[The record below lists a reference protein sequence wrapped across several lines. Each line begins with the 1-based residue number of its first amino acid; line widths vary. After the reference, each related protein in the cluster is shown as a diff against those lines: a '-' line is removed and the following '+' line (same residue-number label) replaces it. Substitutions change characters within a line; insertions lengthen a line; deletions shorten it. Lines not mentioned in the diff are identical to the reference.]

1 MLAAKY
7 EKLTFEIERWE
18 NRPRSKLRSR
28 TVRST
33 SRIDEIDEIDEW
45 MIAGLQR
52 EFSAAQNIAQKSVGT
67 VLGTIWFKKL
77 RNDPKSLQMN
87 LARPGVYL
95 GPIQRVR
102 KSLEADKRCRLSI
115 LSLLRMP
122 ISPLRRGRGFNVTSC
137 RSSSQQSLAFSDNM
151 PGNGALPQFQSLP
164 RITSLS
170 EHLHVRDPHK

>member
-122 ISPLRRGRGFNVTSC
+122 ISPLRRRK
-137 RSSSQQSLAFSDNM
+137 QS
-151 PGNGALPQFQSLP
+151 
-164 RITSLS
+164 T
-170 EHLHVRDPHK
+170 

>member
-1 MLAAKY
+1 VLAAKY

-33 SRIDEIDEIDEW
+33 SRIDEIDEW
-45 MIAGLQR
+45 MIAGLPR

-122 ISPLRRGRGFNVTSC
+122 FRHSG
-137 RSSSQQSLAFSDNM
+137 
-151 PGNGALPQFQSLP
+151 
-164 RITSLS
+164 
-170 EHLHVRDPHK
+170 

>member
-122 ISPLRRGRGFNVTSC
+122 FRHSG
-137 RSSSQQSLAFSDNM
+137 
-151 PGNGALPQFQSLP
+151 
-164 RITSLS
+164 
-170 EHLHVRDPHK
+170 

>member
-1 MLAAKY
+1 VLAAKY

-122 ISPLRRGRGFNVTSC
+122 ISPLRRRK
-137 RSSSQQSLAFSDNM
+137 QS
-151 PGNGALPQFQSLP
+151 
-164 RITSLS
+164 T
-170 EHLHVRDPHK
+170 